1 MRRHRSHRPGP
12 SGPAPTAPTSDQL
25 GALGRLGRG
34 VSRHHRWAAILWLL
48 VIVVVAG
55 LGNAHKSDISDN
67 FRVPGTDS
75 QAAYDL
81 LQERFSSQNSATA
94 TLVFSVPEGQQLTS
108 AENAA
113 TVAAAVAAISKVDGV
128 SAAPDPL
135 TASTQQ
141 QVQQFAGKLP
151 AAEAQAVTSVIGNLP
166 PALSSDGRI
175 AYSTVTFD
183 KPLPDLMQEFPVEE
197 DKQGDAY
204 PNPFS
209 AVQDAV
215 DQLPS
220 SSVTIDIGGTVA
232 DTYNGPV
239 SWWANHADEVGLG
252 LGAVLLLVAFG
263 SLFGMAI
270 PIATALF
277 GAVTASGF
285 VYLLASVASVSS
297 AAPAVTLMISIGV
310 GLDYSLLIVTRYRQ
324 YVAQGHDPHDA
335 AGLAAAS
342 AGKAALFAGLTVCI
356 ALLGLWLVPIPLVQ
370 TLGLA
375 AAIGVAVMIV
385 ASMTLL
391 PALLGF
397 AGNKIDRI
405 RLPFGSHDGPV
416 DPATSFWGRFART
429 MARRPWLTMIGGLVV
444 LLALASPFL
453 KIQFGMPDDSSLPSG
468 LTQRNA
474 FEQMQEGF
482 GPGVNGPLLVV
493 VGLPTSNP
501 QTYEQVLPQLDAVN
515 KAVGAL
521 QPANTVEN
529 VQYALGP
536 IPNDA
541 TATTAVIYQVTPESA
556 PDDVA
561 TKDLVERLRSDLD
574 AAVAGTDLT
583 VHVGGTTATLID
595 MTDLVQKYLP
605 IVIGAVVL
613 GAFLLLVLVFRS
625 ILVPLKAAV
634 MNLISIAAAYG
645 VVVAVFQWGW
655 AKGAV
660 GLDTTIPIVSFVPLV
675 MFVILFGLS
684 MDYEVFLMS
693 RIREEWDRT
702 GEPRTSVI
710 LGVANTAR
718 VITTAAL
725 IMIAVFAS
733 FVTNAN
739 PTVKLIGFGMA
750 VAVLIDSTIVRMILV
765 PAVME
770 LLGKRAWWF
779 PRWLE
784 WLPKINV
791 EGPPDPAPPTS
802 GPDGPPDSTD
812 GDRQPVGAGTA

>member
-1 MRRHRSHRPGP
+1 
-12 SGPAPTAPTSDQL
+12 
-25 GALGRLGRG
+25 
-34 VSRHHRWAAILWLL
+34 
-48 VIVVVAG
+48 
-55 LGNAHKSDISDN
+55 
-67 FRVPGTDS
+67 
-75 QAAYDL
+75 
-81 LQERFSSQNSATA
+81 
-94 TLVFSVPEGQQLTS
+94 
-108 AENAA
+108 
-113 TVAAAVAAISKVDGV
+113 
-128 SAAPDPL
+128 
-135 TASTQQ
+135 
-141 QVQQFAGKLP
+141 
-151 AAEAQAVTSVIGNLP
+151 
-166 PALSSDGRI
+166 
-175 AYSTVTFD
+175 
-183 KPLPDLMQEFPVEE
+183 
-197 DKQGDAY
+197 
-204 PNPFS
+204 
-209 AVQDAV
+209 
-215 DQLPS
+215 
-220 SSVTIDIGGTVA
+220 
-232 DTYNGPV
+232 
-239 SWWANHADEVGLG
+239 
-252 LGAVLLLVAFG
+252 
-263 SLFGMAI
+263 
-270 PIATALF
+270 
-277 GAVTASGF
+277 
-285 VYLLASVASVSS
+285 
-297 AAPAVTLMISIGV
+297 
-310 GLDYSLLIVTRYRQ
+310 
-324 YVAQGHDPHDA
+324 
-335 AGLAAAS
+335 
-342 AGKAALFAGLTVCI
+342 
-356 ALLGLWLVPIPLVQ
+356 
-370 TLGLA
+370 
-375 AAIGVAVMIV
+375 
-385 ASMTLL
+385 
-391 PALLGF
+391 
-397 AGNKIDRI
+397 
-405 RLPFGSHDGPV
+405 
-416 DPATSFWGRFART
+416 
-429 MARRPWLTMIGGLVV
+429 
-444 LLALASPFL
+444 
-453 KIQFGMPDDSSLPSG
+453 MPDDSSLPSG

-493 VGLPTSNP
+493 VGLPTTNP
-501 QTYEQVLPQLDAVN
+501 QTYQQVLPQLDAVN